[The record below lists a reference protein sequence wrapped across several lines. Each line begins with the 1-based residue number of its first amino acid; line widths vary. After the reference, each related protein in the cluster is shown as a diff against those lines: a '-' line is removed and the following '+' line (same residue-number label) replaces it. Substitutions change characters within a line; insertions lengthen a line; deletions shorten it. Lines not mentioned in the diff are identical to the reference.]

1 MTIDQVIKY
10 VLYTPHN
17 TNKAI
22 LKQMLKQLIVAYG
35 GNPDG
40 PVGPD
45 VPAESVIYD
54 GGVEV

>member
-1 MTIDQVIKY
+1 MTIEQVISY

-17 TNKAI
+17 TNKVI

-40 PVGPD
+40 PVEPD
-45 VPAESVIYD
+45 SPAENIIYD
-54 GGVEV
+54 GGVET